1 MTTVP
6 VATDSLYGVAN
17 LPYGVFSVGES
28 APRVG
33 TRLGD
38 TVIDLAVLLG
48 DEVFARPSLNA
59 FMAQGYD
66 RWVAVRREIT
76 ERVAGEIPDEAVH
89 ALDDVTLHL
98 PVEVADYVDFYASE
112 HHAANL
118 GRLFRPDNP
127 EPLTPN
133 WKHLPVGYHGRA
145 SSIVVSGTEIV
156 RPCGQRKGKD
166 DPAPVFGP
174 SVRLDIEAEL
184 GFLVGT
190 GTAMGDTVPVEEA
203 ERHIFGVVLFNDW
216 SARDIQ
222 AWEYVPLGPNLG
234 KSFASTIS
242 PWVVPLLA
250 LEQARVRTPVQEPE
264 PLPYL
269 AMERPWGLDV
279 DLSVRWNGCEVSR
292 PPYREMYWSPAQMLA
307 HVTVNG
313 APSRTGDVFASGTI
327 SGPDRDTRGAFIEL
341 TWGGAQPV
349 SVGGEQRTFLEDGD
363 EVTLTA
369 SAPGPGGTRLGF
381 GEATGRILPARRTS

>member
-1 MTTVP
+1 MTTLTVP
-6 VATDSLYGVAN
+6 ADSLFGLHN
-17 LPYGVFSVGES
+17 LPYGVYSVAGS

-38 TVIDLAVLLG
+38 HVIDLAVLLG
-48 DEVFARPSLNA
+48 DEVFAQRTLNA

-66 RWVAVRREIT
+66 RWVSVRGAIA
-76 ERVAGEIPDEAVH
+76 ERLAAEVPDHAVH
-89 ALDDVTLHL
+89 AVEDVTLHL
-98 PVEVADYVDFYASE
+98 PIDVADYVDFYASE

-127 EPLTPN
+127 DPLMPN

-145 SSIVVSGTEIV
+145 SSIVVSGTDIV

-184 GFLVGT
+184 GFVVGT
-190 GTAMGDTVPVEEA
+190 GTAMGETVPVEEA
-203 ERHIFGVVLFNDW
+203 ERYIFGVVLFNDW

-250 LEQARVRTPVQEPE
+250 LRPAKVPTPAQDPT

-269 AMERPWGLDV
+269 AKEPPWGLDV
-279 DLSVRWNGCEVSR
+279 DLSVQWNGTEVSR

-307 HVTVNG
+307 HLTVNG

-327 SGPDRDTRGAFIEL
+327 SGPEKETRGAFIEL
-341 TWGGAQPV
+341 TWGGAEPV
-349 SVGGEQRTFLEDGD
+349 TVNGQQRTFLEDGD
-363 EVTLTA
+363 EVVLTA
-369 SAPGPGGTRLGF
+369 SAPGPDGARLGF
-381 GEATGRILPARRTS
+381 GEARGRIVPARCT